1 MDLYLITTIT
11 FIAYFIAKTLLMND
25 LNAEKAGRLIKEG
38 AVLVDVRTEE
48 EYQAAH
54 LQKAVNIP
62 LSEISTGIGRLA
74 PDRNR
79 VILLHCRSG
88 SRSFMGKRLLKRMEY
103 HNVYNLGSFGRAKRM
118 VSDEN
123 HG

>member
-1 MDLYLITTIT
+1 
-11 FIAYFIAKTLLMND
+11 MND

>member
-1 MDLYLITTIT
+1 MDVYLIATIT
-11 FIAYFIAKTLLMND
+11 LVVYFIAKTLIMND
-25 LNAEKAGRLIKEG
+25 LNAEKASRLIKEG
-38 AVLVDVRTEE
+38 AVIVDVRTEE

-54 LQKAVNIP
+54 LRKAINLP
-62 LSEISTGIGRLA
+62 LSEMSSGIDRLV

-79 VILLHCRSG
+79 AILLHCRSG

-103 HNVYNLGSFGRAKRM
+103 QNVYNLGSFGRAKRM